1 MPETN
6 DPSEVSDPSDPGDAN
21 EQNDSTEPKRGM
33 ALINALKRQCLE
45 LKTTPD
51 EVADQLGYHP
61 RYMSIL
67 MRGQRWIGSV
77 GHEKLK
83 LLANF
88 LDIPLVTVYVMAGI
102 LDPKDFVHHSTLA
115 STLEVGYKNLSQSK
129 VMAAHVPTRDVWEQT
144 PDEVKL
150 LCILLY
156 ERFETDDLYQRTL
169 PQSSLP
175 GFGPVLSSTWSK
187 PSPMAE

>member
-1 MPETN
+1 MPDTQ
-6 DPSEVSDPSDPGDAN
+6 DHSDVSDPSELSD
-21 EQNDSTEPKRGM
+21 THEPKRGM
-33 ALINALKRQCLE
+33 ALINALKRHCLE

-51 EVADQLGYHP
+51 EVAEQLGYHP

-77 GHEKLK
+77 GHDKLK
-83 LLANF
+83 LLATF
-88 LDIPLVTVYVMAGI
+88 LDIPLVTVYVMAGV

-115 STLEVGYKNLSQSK
+115 STLEMGYRKLSDSK
-129 VMAAHVPTRDVWEQT
+129 VIAAHVPSRDIWEQT

-156 ERFETDDLYQRTL
+156 ERFETEDLFQRSQ
-169 PQSSLP
+169 PQTSLP
-175 GFGPVLSSTWSK
+175 GLGPTISSTWLK
-187 PSPMAE
+187 PGPAAG